1 METVENVQTVETVVA
16 SPARRPRRRRQAQAT
31 RGTPRNPEARSD
43 EYVRY
48 RPIFRKLARLG
59 EDDPRRARL
68 RDELVTGH
76 LPVARHIARRFCSR
90 GEREEDL
97 VQVATIGLINAVDRY
112 DPEYGNGF
120 LPYAVPT
127 IMGEVR
133 RHFRD
138 NGWTLRVPRRL
149 KDLHL
154 TLTKAIGELSRT
166 LGRSPRPSE
175 LAGFLDLSLTEVRE
189 GLEAGAAYRP
199 SSLDSPV
206 RNGDG
211 DAVPLGELLGGD
223 DPAMSGV
230 ENAALLEPAL
240 RELPPRERRIIM
252 LRFFHNMTQTQ
263 IAEDIGV
270 SQMHVSRLLAK
281 TLAQLR
287 DRLATHEAAAST
299 RR

>member
-1 METVENVQTVETVVA
+1 METVETVTA
-16 SPARRPRRRRQAQAT
+16 PPARRPRRRRPAQST
-31 RGTPRNPEARSD
+31 RGTPRNPEARAD

-59 EDDPRRARL
+59 ANDPRRALL

-97 VQVATIGLINAVDRY
+97 VQVATVGLINAVDRY
-112 DPEYGNGF
+112 NPDFGKGF
-120 LPYAVPT
+120 LPFAVPT

-138 NGWTLRVPRRL
+138 AGWTLRVPRRL
-149 KDLHL
+149 KELHL
-154 TLTKAIGELSRT
+154 TLSKATAELSRT

-175 LAGFLDLSLTEVRE
+175 IAEHLGLSKDEVIE
-189 GLEAGAAYRP
+189 GLEVAAAYRP
-199 SSLDSPV
+199 ASLDTPV
-206 RNGDG
+206 RSSD
-211 DAVPLGELLGGD
+211 DAAPLGELLGDD
-223 DPAMSGV
+223 DPALAGV
-230 ENAALLEPAL
+230 EAYAMLAPAL
-240 RELPPRERRIIM
+240 RELPQRERRIVV

-263 IAEDIGV
+263 IAEAVGV
-270 SQMHVSRLLAK
+270 SQMHVSRLLAR

-287 DRLATHEAAAST
+287 QRLTPPGG
-299 RR
+299 